1 MSSTRRLAR
10 RVIPGTV
17 RHRLGGW
24 LAEQKVPWSPDR
36 VFLQRVILPR
46 IARRGGSA
54 LLVGCRRYTA
64 QDPIML
70 EGHGVACW
78 TLDIDPEVMR
88 WGATGRHVIAPI
100 EQAASHFHPAIF
112 DTVLLSGVF
121 GFGVDEVHAQEAA
134 ITACATVLKPGGLL
148 VLGWNADLVAD
159 PSMLMGI
166 TRHFGASRD
175 AALVDRVTF
184 RGSTHTFDFYARRR
198 LTDSV
203 SGEPDSARR
212 RQLDRLNR
220 VDVPR

>member
-1 MSSTRRLAR
+1 
-10 RVIPGTV
+10 
-17 RHRLGGW
+17 
-24 LAEQKVPWSPDR
+24 VPWSPDR

-64 QDPIML
+64 HDPIML

-88 WGATGRHVIAPI
+88 WGAMGRHVIAPI
-100 EQAASHFHPAIF
+100 EQAASRFHPAMF

-121 GFGVDEVHAQEAA
+121 GFGIDDVKAQEAA
-134 ITACATVLKPGGLL
+134 IVACATVLKPGGLL
-148 VLGWNADLVAD
+148 VLGWNADLLAD

-175 AALVDRVTF
+175 AELVDRVTF
-184 RGSTHTFDFYARRR
+184 RGSTHIFDFYARRR
-198 LTDSV
+198 LTDGV
-203 SGEPDSARR
+203 GNEPDGARR
-212 RQLDRLNR
+212 RQYDRLGKGHI
-220 VDVPR
+220 PR